1 MWFDIDPRLSTPVYQ
16 QIIEKIKK
24 AIAHGLLEP
33 GEKIPT
39 VRELASLTALNPNTI
54 AKAYQKL
61 EQEGV
66 IITMRSRGTFVA
78 DTNLDKKTAASY
90 KALEEM
96 LENLLIDAYHMG
108 FSHTEVQ
115 NILNQKLIEWEKGRG
130 K

>member
-108 FSHTEVQ
+108 FSYTEVQ